1 MLHLSG
7 IPGIRGGII
16 RRVGNSNS
24 AAFQRRLV
32 TPCRPEPTARP
43 PFWKRSTRRRQFSGA
58 NSWNTSQPIGYWNL
72 PDCLPNLSC
81 LPPKINNNKR
91 PWSFPCSK
99 VFHRPIKNLE
109 HLPKRLAWLRLA
121 WFRLAQVILGQVSLA
136 QLMLGQVRLGQV
148 RLAQLS
154 LGQVRLGQLSLCQ
167 VRLGQVR
174 LGQIRLGQRLP
185 SKSFVFGTKKKEG
198 PGPFPVPKCF
208 IDQ

>member
-1 MLHLSG
+1 MPASLTSPASRASEPKRNLSDKKKYRKVHGESPAEKRERKKKKSRRRSPGMLHLSG

-121 WFRLAQVILGQVSLA
+121 WFRLA
-136 QLMLGQVRLGQV
+136 
-148 RLAQLS
+148 
-154 LGQVRLGQLSLCQ
+154 
-167 VRLGQVR
+167 
-174 LGQIRLGQRLP
+174 
-185 SKSFVFGTKKKEG
+185 
-198 PGPFPVPKCF
+198 
-208 IDQ
+208 